1 MQRTQKINILVGYVL
16 SIVFVVAKVV
26 YVWMTDLSQTPLFEQ
41 ETSMDFLNLK
51 MMVISAYIENR
62 NTLYW

>member
-26 YVWMTDLSQTPLFEQ
+26 YVWMTALSQTPLFEQ